1 LSVLVPAIT
10 SNMAVWVNN
19 YKGMLNA
26 QFLKAP
32 FVNKPVDKIKR
43 FEFEDW

>member
-1 LSVLVPAIT
+1 
-10 SNMAVWVNN
+10 MAVWVNN